1 MVNQNWQKAKKAL
14 QTIGVGVYRLPS
26 TCCYGCVDN
35 SPVADNEPAL
45 YYFGRDFS
53 GNKGGYLCHQNI
65 ESEEMAGKVM
75 YALNSNGISYKWD
88 GSPYRKIEI
97 VVESEC
103 V

>member
-1 MVNQNWQKAKKAL
+1 MANQNWQKAKKAL

-75 YALNSNGISYKWD
+75 YALNSNGITYKWD
-88 GSPYRKIEI
+88 GSPYRRIE
-97 VVESEC
+97 VAVDSKP